1 MIEKFGEE
9 YRQYMRH
16 TGRFLPKLKGMG
28 TR

>member
-9 YRQYMRH
+9 YRQYMQH

-28 TR
+28 TG